1 MNGNGAILSMK
12 GITKSFGPVQA
23 LDGVDFDVHPGEVVA
38 LVGDNGAG
46 KSTLVK
52 AIAGIYTIDSGEF
65 FFDGQPVKISGPN
78 DATDLGIAT
87 VYQDLALC
95 DNLDVVA
102 NLFLGQETLL
112 AGPGRAFRALD
123 EIEMEQRSHE
133 LLDQLSVTIPSVR
146 SEVGTLSGGQRQ
158 QVAVARS
165 LLGEPKVVM
174 LDEPTAALGVPQ
186 TKQVLAL
193 INRLRER
200 NLGVIVISHNL
211 SNVFEVA
218 DRIYVLR
225 LGRKAG
231 VYGVKEATEEQIV
244 GAITGATMDT
254 EEQRM
259 QPMRVAVPDPAA
271 PEDAGAVRTSPRD
284 LLRRFLQGDLASLRV
299 IMAIAVIWII
309 FQSQN
314 DRFLTAGNL
323 TNLFLQITAV
333 GLISVGVVL
342 VLLIGEIDL
351 SVGAVSGFAA
361 AVMAVLNVKQGWP
374 AIPAVAAGVMTGA
387 LIGLAQG
394 LLFTRFTIPSFVVTL
409 AGSLVW
415 QGALLKVL
423 GNTGTVNLSNSSIT
437 DLANTFY
444 GDAVGWIFAA
454 AVIAIYAAF
463 LLAGH
468 RPTNQGG
475 GDDRA
480 GRPAGDPDRGDG
492 RGDDRRRRDPQLRPR
507 PAAGADHPLRL
518 RRRLPAADHADD
530 LRPPPVRG
538 RRQRRGGAPR
548 RHRRREDP
556 HHRLH
561 ARLLDGGGRRHP
573 RRLAPARGQPE
584 LGRQQPAAGSDRRP
598 GRRRHQPLRRPW
610 LGLVGAARRHR
621 DRLDRQR
628 HEPAGAGI
636 LGQADDHRRRSARRG
651 HHRRRRPLPPPRRG
665 PGLRSRSAFPCD
677 RNGNAD
683 LVSV

>member
-52 AIAGIYTIDSGEF
+52 AISGIYAIDSGEF
-65 FFDGQPVKISGPN
+65 FFGGQPVKISTPN

-193 INRLRER
+193 IKRLRER

-225 LGRKAG
+225 LGRRAG

-254 EEQRM
+254 EEQRR
-259 QPMRVAVPDPAA
+259 QP
-271 PEDAGAVRTSPRD
+271 
-284 LLRRFLQGDLASLRV
+284 
-299 IMAIAVIWII
+299 
-309 FQSQN
+309 
-314 DRFLTAGNL
+314 
-323 TNLFLQITAV
+323 
-333 GLISVGVVL
+333 
-342 VLLIGEIDL
+342 
-351 SVGAVSGFAA
+351 
-361 AVMAVLNVKQGWP
+361 
-374 AIPAVAAGVMTGA
+374 
-387 LIGLAQG
+387 
-394 LLFTRFTIPSFVVTL
+394 
-409 AGSLVW
+409 
-415 QGALLKVL
+415 
-423 GNTGTVNLSNSSIT
+423 
-437 DLANTFY
+437 
-444 GDAVGWIFAA
+444 
-454 AVIAIYAAF
+454 
-463 LLAGH
+463 
-468 RPTNQGG
+468 
-475 GDDRA
+475 
-480 GRPAGDPDRGDG
+480 
-492 RGDDRRRRDPQLRPR
+492 
-507 PAAGADHPLRL
+507 
-518 RRRLPAADHADD
+518 
-530 LRPPPVRG
+530 
-538 RRQRRGGAPR
+538 
-548 RHRRREDP
+548 
-556 HHRLH
+556 
-561 ARLLDGGGRRHP
+561 
-573 RRLAPARGQPE
+573 
-584 LGRQQPAAGSDRRP
+584 
-598 GRRRHQPLRRPW
+598 
-610 LGLVGAARRHR
+610 
-621 DRLDRQR
+621 
-628 HEPAGAGI
+628 
-636 LGQADDHRRRSARRG
+636 
-651 HHRRRRPLPPPRRG
+651 
-665 PGLRSRSAFPCD
+665 
-677 RNGNAD
+677 
-683 LVSV
+683 